1 MVASDTD
8 HLFLATL
15 VVFFD
20 IILVSTE
27 QHSGS
32 RLLTTR
38 IMPHANLSFLV
49 AATFLLA
56 AAVEARAEKECCAEK
71 KVGSVDYTLWPA
83 GAFQGQIPDS
93 CLNNCVYTITGTA
106 NPKFCFKTGSVT
118 RLCDICVI
126 FLPYYLLS

>member
-15 VVFFD
+15 VVFVD

-49 AATFLLA
+49 AATLATLAATFLFA

-83 GAFQGQIPDS
+83 AAFHGQIPDS
-93 CLNNCVYTITGTA
+93 CLNNCVYTITGTT

-118 RLCDICVI
+118 NCQIV
-126 FLPYYLLS
+126 

>member
-1 MVASDTD
+1 
-8 HLFLATL
+8 
-15 VVFFD
+15 
-20 IILVSTE
+20 
-27 QHSGS
+27 
-32 RLLTTR
+32 
-38 IMPHANLSFLV
+38 MPHANLSFLV
-49 AATFLLA
+49 AASFLFA

-118 RLCDICVI
+118 TPNCVI
-126 FLPYYLLS
+126 FVSSLFLPYYILSKGYLPTACLSDHAGDGDVTSDDK